1 MKNAIYIE
9 LMIKVEEATKGEDPM
24 FNLGYLQ
31 AIGDVREILE
41 KYDF

>member
-1 MKNAIYIE
+1 MKNAIYLE
-9 LMIKVEEATKGEDPM
+9 LIIKVEQATNGEDPI

>member
-1 MKNAIYIE
+1 MKNAIYLE
-9 LMIKVEEATKGEDPM
+9 LIIKVEQVTNGEDPT

-31 AIGDVREILE
+31 AITDVREILE